1 MPDAMETVGT
11 RALSTEALA
20 FEAMAIEIEDLY
32 YRYRDGTEALRGI
45 TLSVKRGERLA
56 LLGPNGAGKSTLL
69 LHLNGIFTPHRGTV
83 RVLGRE
89 VNREA
94 WPWVRGIVGLVFQDP
109 DDQVFSSTV
118 GEDVAFGPLNQG
130 LAPAEVEERVKEAL
144 AAVGLEGF
152 HDRVPHHLSY
162 GEKKRVA
169 IAGVLAM
176 GPEILVLDE
185 PTAFL
190 DPEGQRQ
197 VMAILE
203 KLHAAGK
210 TLLVATHDV
219 DLAAGWADRVAILR
233 GGRVLAQGGP
243 ELLVSE
249 EVVTAAGLCFPTTA
263 RVFER
268 AGLAARPLT
277 VEEAAAV
284 LREMS
289 NRLSLVPR
297 NKDS

>member
-1 MPDAMETVGT
+1 MSA
-11 RALSTEALA
+11 
-20 FEAMAIEIEDLY
+20 AIEVEDLY
-32 YRYRDGTEALRGI
+32 YRYGEGHRGQEALRGV
-45 TLSVKRGERLA
+45 TLSVERGERLA

-69 LHLNGIFTPHRGTV
+69 LHLNGVFTPYRGRV
-83 RVLGRE
+83 RILGRE
-89 VNREA
+89 VNRETRS
-94 WPWVRGIVGLVFQDP
+94 WVRGMVGLVFQDP

-118 GEDVAFGPLNQG
+118 AEDVAFGPRQQG
-130 LAPAEVEERVKEAL
+130 LAPRKVEARVGEAL
-144 AAVGLEGF
+144 AAVGLETLR
-152 HDRVPHHLSY
+152 DRVPHHLSY

-203 KLHAAGK
+203 QLHAAGK

-233 GGRVLAQGGP
+233 GGRLLAQGGP

-249 EVVTAAGLCFPTTA
+249 EVVTAAGLRFPTAA

-268 AGLAARPLT
+268 AGLPARPLT
-277 VEEAAAV
+277 VEEAAAA
-284 LREMS
+284 LQGMS
-289 NRLSLVPR
+289 NRLYPGAT
-297 NKDS
+297 K